1 LVVGLSA
8 GVWGRA
14 ALGEKGVLLMAGC
27 LRACWVNC
35 GGLDDEELLSDR
47 EIAAI
52 DAMEDSLGSLDVQT
66 SQIRELITRFEACY
80 HEADIEAERI
90 AKAIGAGSCPAESG
104 ERPPERKKQ
113 LQDSHDILSAWC
125 DDAFDKSV
133 ERDAGGISAE
143 ELVGFIGDRTP
154 LKIWQVERIIDKI
167 KEALNPDCVYH
178 YMALDLGEY
187 GEQGTGQTGEHYA
200 DHSDFLGQT
209 VGAVIHDTVDGR
221 QGGISLA
228 LAIDLLMPC
237 HWDFVGGLAII
248 LKVIGGDL
256 QPGKPYACCSRNI
269 KLTPLWDRLT
279 VIAGTLRAFGM
290 GNEAAESTDSGMLA
304 SLGADTPAKRWLAA
318 SLAKTI
324 RLQLEL
330 SQAQRA
336 FWEGTA

>member
-1 LVVGLSA
+1 MPVFG
-8 GVWGRA
+8 GRE
-14 ALGEKGVLLMAGC
+14 LWGEKGVLRMAEC

-90 AKAIGAGSCPAESG
+90 TEAIGAGSCPAESG

-125 DDAFDKSV
+125 DDAFDKV
-133 ERDAGGISAE
+133 VDRNAGGISAE
-143 ELVGFIGDRTP
+143 ELVGFIGEQTP

-167 KEALNPDCVYH
+167 REALDPDCAYH

-187 GEQGTGQTGEHYA
+187 GEQGTGQAGKHYA
-200 DHSDFLGQT
+200 DHSDFLAQT
-209 VGAVIHDTVDGR
+209 VGAIIHDTVDGR

-248 LKVIGGDL
+248 LKAIGGGL
-256 QPGKPYACCSRNI
+256 QPVEPYACCSRNI
-269 KLTPLWDRLT
+269 KLTPLGDRLM

-290 GNEAAESTDSGMLA
+290 GAEVGENTDSRILA
-304 SLGADTPAKRWLAA
+304 SLGTETAAKRWLAV

-324 RLQLEL
+324 RLQLEP
-330 SQAQRA
+330 SQAQQA
-336 FWEGTA
+336 CWETTA